1 MQIRS
6 LGHVVLRVSDLAR
19 AERFYGELLGLPV
32 CAHFDEQG
40 MKMAF
45 FTLGDH
51 HDFAISEVGGDGT
64 ARSESSPGLDHV
76 AFNIGTTLDE
86 LRAAREYLDAA
97 GEETNPVD
105 HEVTKSLYFSDPD
118 GNGIELYVDASDA
131 WKREPQRVAQAAPL
145 EL

>member
-19 AERFYGELLGLPV
+19 GERFYGELLGLPV

-86 LRAAREYLDAA
+86 LRAAREYLEAA
-97 GEETNPVD
+97 GVVTNPVD
-105 HEVTKSLYFSDPD
+105 HE
-118 GNGIELYVDASDA
+118 
-131 WKREPQRVAQAAPL
+131 
-145 EL
+145 